1 MTDRVQVLKVESAA
15 NGGDAADSRVYPTPI
30 EPQEDMIECAGVY
43 LQNSNNRD
51 ENVYISREGN
61 NINVHGNIEL
71 NHNSGA
77 LLKWSSNST
86 PTQSGEVGM
95 DISTGRLKIYSEG
108 SVRNLAYT
116 DEISGGGSQG
126 TTGSQGLQGATGP
139 QGAIGSSG
147 PTGAQGATGYTGPLG
162 FQGPTGSTGL
172 QGLQGATGY
181 TGPVGPQGQ
190 QGAQGSQG
198 AQGFTGP
205 VGPQGLQGATGYTG
219 PVGPQG
225 QQGAQ
230 GFTGPVGPQGLQG
243 AQGFTG
249 PVGPQGTTGY
259 TGPVGPQGFT
269 GYTGPVGP
277 QGTTGYTGPV
287 GPQGTTGYTGPVGPQ
302 GFTGYTG
309 PQGLQGSQ
317 GAGGAPTDAS
327 YLLLSTNAN
336 LTNERVLTAGS
347 GISLTDGGAGSTLTI
362 SATGAA
368 SGTSDFIL
376 IESKYVTTATQTL
389 TFSNLNGNSDKIYKM
404 FFRRGPIASSTSYE
418 IRPNGL
424 TSGFSQTHHFWY
436 SNSAGQHGVANYS
449 NWGLGGSWASSTYF
463 SGEMTIIAAT
473 GTYRF
478 MNLNF
483 SYDSVGTLVGLTG
496 TGRWTDTTTN
506 ITSIDMYSSV
516 STGWPAGTEA
526 HLYKLRVG

>member
-1 MTDRVQVLKVESAA
+1 
-15 NGGDAADSRVYPTPI
+15 
-30 EPQEDMIECAGVY
+30 
-43 LQNSNNRD
+43 
-51 ENVYISREGN
+51 
-61 NINVHGNIEL
+61 
-71 NHNSGA
+71 
-77 LLKWSSNST
+77 
-86 PTQSGEVGM
+86 
-95 DISTGRLKIYSEG
+95 
-108 SVRNLAYT
+108 
-116 DEISGGGSQG
+116 
-126 TTGSQGLQGATGP
+126 
-139 QGAIGSSG
+139 
-147 PTGAQGATGYTGPLG
+147 
-162 FQGPTGSTGL
+162 
-172 QGLQGATGY
+172 
-181 TGPVGPQGQ
+181 
-190 QGAQGSQG
+190 
-198 AQGFTGP
+198 
-205 VGPQGLQGATGYTG
+205 
-219 PVGPQG
+219 
-225 QQGAQ
+225 
-230 GFTGPVGPQGLQG
+230 
-243 AQGFTG
+243 
-249 PVGPQGTTGY
+249 
-259 TGPVGPQGFT
+259 
-269 GYTGPVGP
+269 
-277 QGTTGYTGPV
+277 
-287 GPQGTTGYTGPVGPQ
+287 
-302 GFTGYTG
+302 
-309 PQGLQGSQ
+309 
-317 GAGGAPTDAS
+317 
-327 YLLLSTNAN
+327 LSTNAN